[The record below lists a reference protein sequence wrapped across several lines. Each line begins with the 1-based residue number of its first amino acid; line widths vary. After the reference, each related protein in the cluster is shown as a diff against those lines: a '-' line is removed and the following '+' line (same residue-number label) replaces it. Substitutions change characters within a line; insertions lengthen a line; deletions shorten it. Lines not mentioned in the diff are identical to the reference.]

1 MPAERGDASPVS
13 PGPKAPGA
21 GGESEALAR
30 RIVAIADAKGASDFA
45 VLAVGNLVGY
55 TDYLVI
61 CTARN
66 ERQAKGIH
74 DEVYGRL
81 KKDDRRLEDYTGELW
96 DLSVKPTSASEG
108 LVDFPAM
115 IDGRKVHLCWKL
127 GEPEVLYWHGID
139 AGFRERQPLAEG
151 SLAGEASQIGRC
163 RGIDR

>member
-1 MPAERGDASPVS
+1 VPAERGDTSPVS

-81 KKDDRRLEDYTGELW
+81 KKDDRRLPAN
-96 DLSVKPTSASEG
+96 VEG
-108 LVDFPAM
+108 AAEARWILVDYLDCVLHILVPEMRDRYRLEQLWGEAP
-115 IDGRKVHLCWKL
+115 RLEL
-127 GEPEVLYWHGID
+127 GE
-139 AGFRERQPLAEG
+139 
-151 SLAGEASQIGRC
+151 SEAPAAPSSNPA
-163 RGIDR
+163 